1 MYFGNVNVDVCT
13 YLDLNEYIHEYKD
26 DVIKLFTDYELTE
39 ELQNR
44 SEGNSEYK
52 QYNSDLYTYVS
63 DLSVDIDP
71 SDVIDELDNCDL
83 KDLIQSRGLSLE
95 VDLPDVGKYE
105 LKEICCRALGINEY
119 YPDEEI
125 LEMLKQVF
133 SITKFIKR

>member
-13 YLDLNEYIHEYKD
+13 HLDLNEYIHEYKD
-26 DVIKLFTDYELTE
+26 DVIKLFTDDELTE

-52 QYNSDLYTYVS
+52 QYNNDLYTYVS
-63 DLSVDIDP
+63 DLNVDIDP
-71 SDVIDELDNCDL
+71 SDVIDELDNDEL
-83 KDLIQSRGLSLE
+83 KNLIQSRGLSTE
-95 VDLPDVGKYE
+95 IDLPDVGKYE
-105 LKEICCRALGINEY
+105 LKAICCRALGINEY

-133 SITKFIKR
+133 INY